1 MQNKLYPLKF
11 IPVFKQKIWGGENIK
26 NISNHSNS
34 LLNVGESWDVSAFT
48 DSQSIVINGPLAGS
62 SLPELVSKYGTSFLG
77 DYVVKE
83 YGCDFPLL
91 VKLIDATDKLSI
103 QVHPDD
109 ELAQKLHQM
118 RGKSEMWYVLNAE
131 DNAYIIAG
139 WKAPLSKNVYLDKLR
154 DNDVESIVQKHYVHR
169 GDVFFIPAGTVHAIG
184 KGCLILEI
192 QQSSDITYRIFD
204 YNRLGVDGKPREL
217 HTDFALMAFDFDNW
231 KIGKVDYSFDMKNNI
246 ANLVNDVHFLVNLV
260 EVKDSYVYENRHN
273 EFSVISCVEGSLTI
287 KCKDAEDVELNWG
300 ETALIPASIDKCVIV
315 GKSKFLQV
323 SL

>member
-62 SLPELVSKYGTSFLG
+62 SLPELVTKYGASLLG

-139 WKAPLSKNVYLDKLR
+139 WKAPLSKNVYLDKLK

-231 KIGKVDYSFDMKNNI
+231 KIDKINYAFNEINI
-246 ANLVNDVHFLVNLV
+246 AKLVNDSHFCVNIV
-260 EVKDSYVYENRHN
+260 EVRDTCDFINKKNG
-273 EFSVISCVEGSLTI
+273 FSIISCVEGNLVVHSM
-287 KCKDAEDVELNWG
+287 DNDDVLLNWG
-300 ETALIPASIDKCVIV
+300 ETALVPAEISICQIS
-315 GKSKFLQV
+315 GKGKFLQV
-323 SL
+323 AL